1 MTEPL
6 DEPGEPPAGT
16 PAAGTHATSRPP
28 RRRWPFVLAAIAIT
42 PLVLAAVYTL
52 GTLGIAYS
60 EGDRAGYLQKFS
72 RRGWLC
78 KTYEGELAMTTVP
91 GTAPTIWAFSVRD
104 DSVAR
109 AVNAAIG
116 QKVVLHY
123 TEHRGVPTDCFAQ
136 TDYYVDAV
144 RIDAA
149 RPGEP
154 AAPQ

>member
-1 MTEPL
+1 MP
-6 DEPGEPPAGT
+6 
-16 PAAGTHATSRPP
+16 TSVPEPP
-28 RRRWPFVLAAIAIT
+28 RRRSRWPFVLAALVIT
-42 PLVLAAVYTL
+42 PLVLFAVYTL
-52 GTLGIAYS
+52 GALGISYS

-78 KTYEGELAMTTVP
+78 KTYEGELAMSTVP

-116 QKVVLHY
+116 RKVVLHY
-123 TEHRGVPTDCFAQ
+123 TEHRGVPTSCFAQ

-144 RIDAA
+144 RIDDAP
-149 RPGEP
+149 PGEP
-154 AAPQ
+154 AALQ